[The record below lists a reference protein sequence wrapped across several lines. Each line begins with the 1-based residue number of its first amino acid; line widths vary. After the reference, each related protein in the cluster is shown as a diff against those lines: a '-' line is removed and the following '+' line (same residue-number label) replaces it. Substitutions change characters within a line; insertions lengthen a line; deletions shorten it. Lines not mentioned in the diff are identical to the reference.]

1 MDRRKFLTLSI
12 YASTLLINGCGSN
25 NSSNH
30 SSNNEFTYTN
40 SEIDPNPIQNR
51 KLPIPPLLNP
61 TPDENGVKNFD
72 LTIKKSFHSFYD
84 GIQTKTYG
92 INSSY
97 LGPTLLMKN
106 GDSVKIS
113 YTNRLDEVTTMHGHG
128 MHVPAKMDGGPH
140 QTIEPNSTWTAEYN
154 VKQRASTNWYHP
166 HIMGKTAEQVYFGL
180 AGFIIVEDEES
191 DTLNI
196 PKNYGIDDIPLVI
209 QDRRFKSNGELDYSP
224 SRMEIMQGYRGDIFL
239 VNGAIEPTFTAKAGW
254 LRLRLLNGSN
264 AGVYKI
270 GFDDKRTFY
279 QIACDNSFLET
290 PVALTDIELSP
301 GERAEIMVDFS
312 DDANRTI
319 ILKEFNNIK
328 NLLYIEISNEL
339 GESYSLPDRLTTL
352 PNYDPLDAVKTRTFN
367 LGMSMG
373 RMTINGVSMDMN
385 VINEYVP
392 IDQIEIW
399 EITNSM
405 MIPHNFHIHASHFQ
419 IIERDDSPNNV
430 LENEKGYKDTVYLPP
445 NSSVKIL
452 VKMSDYSDEKYPYMY
467 HCHFLEHE
475 DNGMMGQF
483 VVI

>member
-1 MDRRKFLTLSI
+1 
-12 YASTLLINGCGSN
+12 
-25 NSSNH
+25 
-30 SSNNEFTYTN
+30 
-40 SEIDPNPIQNR
+40 
-51 KLPIPPLLNP
+51 
-61 TPDENGVKNFD
+61 
-72 LTIKKSFHSFYD
+72 
-84 GIQTKTYG
+84 
-92 INSSY
+92 
-97 LGPTLLMKN
+97 MKN

-140 QTIEPNSTWTAEYN
+140 QAIEPNGTWIAQYN
-154 VKQRASTNWYHP
+154 VKQKASTNWYHP

-196 PKNYGIDDIPLVI
+196 PKNYGVDDIPLVI

-239 VNGAIEPTFTAKAGW
+239 VNGAIEPIFTAKAGW

-270 GFDDKRTFY
+270 GFDDQRTFY

-312 DDANRTI
+312 DDANRSVV
-319 ILKEFNNIK
+319 LKEFNNVKI
-328 NLLYIEISNEL
+328 LLNIQISNEL
-339 GESYSLPDRLTTL
+339 GENYYLPDRLTTL
-352 PNYDPLDAVKTRTFN
+352 SKDDPLDAVKTRKFN

-373 RMTINGVSMDMN
+373 RLTINGASMDMS

-405 MIPHNFHIHASHFQ
+405 MMPHNFHIHASHFQ
-419 IIERDDSPNNV
+419 IIERNGSANNV

-445 NSSVKIL
+445 NSSVKLL
-452 VKMSDYSDEKYPYMY
+452 VKMSDYADDKYPYMY

>member
-1 MDRRKFLTLSI
+1 MERRDFLRFSL
-12 YASTLLINGCGSN
+12 YASTLLVSGCGSSGM
-25 NSSNH
+25 SS
-30 SSNNEFTYTN
+30 SETGSTTSLSNLNL
-40 SEIDPNPIQNR
+40 IKNR

-61 TPDENGVKNFD
+61 TPDGNGVKNYD
-72 LTIKKSFHSFYD
+72 LTIQKSFHTFFE
-84 GIQTKTYG
+84 GVQTKTYG
-92 INSSY
+92 INGSY

-140 QTIEPNSTWTAEYN
+140 QTIEPNGSWAAEYV

-166 HIMGKTAEQVYFGL
+166 HIMGKTAEHVYFGL
-180 AGFIIVEDEES
+180 AGFIIVEDGDS

-196 PKNYGIDDIPLVI
+196 PKKYGVDDIPIVI
-209 QDRRFKSNGELDYSP
+209 QDRRFKADGELDYSP

-270 GFDDKRTFY
+270 GFEDGRTFY
-279 QIACDNSFLET
+279 QIASDNSFLET
-290 PVALTDIELSP
+290 PVALKYVELSP

-312 DDANRTI
+312 NEANGSA
-319 ILKEFNNIK
+319 ILKEFNNLK
-328 NLLYIEISNEL
+328 TLLNIQISNKV
-339 GESYSLPDRLTTL
+339 GDIYSLPNNLTTL
-352 PNYDPLDAVKTRTFN
+352 LKENPANAVKTRKFN

-373 RMTINGVSMDMN
+373 SLTINGVSMDMN

-392 IDQIEIW
+392 IDQVEIW

-405 MIPHNFHIHASHFQ
+405 MIPHNFHIHANHFI
-419 IIERDDSPNNV
+419 IIERDGSANNV
-430 LENEKGYKDTVYLPP
+430 LDNEKGYKDTVYLPP
-445 NSSVKIL
+445 NSSVKVL
-452 VKMSDYSDEKYPYMY
+452 VKMSDYADVNYPYMY